1 MSAAARSSLSVC
13 RDLFFAL
20 WQFSRIYPCR
30 APLQQKRHS
39 TRFGFPFPEA
49 AVTNAADLMSNRC
62 VVFGS
67 SPPGC
72 ASFFPPTSDHG
83 KLSSSCGFYIGAAKM
98 MVAPQQLLIWS
109 AWQCYRTSLNCFSRA
124 LCSPHLCP
132 LRAGS
137 YLCVCCRCEA

>member
-20 WQFSRIYPCR
+20 WQFSRINPCR

-72 ASFFPPTSDHG
+72 ASFPPPHLRSRQAVVIMWVLHRRSKDDGGSTAAANLVGLAMLSHKPELLQQG
-83 KLSSSCGFYIGAAKM
+83 SLLPSSLSSPCRFIS
-98 MVAPQQLLIWS
+98 V
-109 AWQCYRTSLNCFSRA
+109 
-124 LCSPHLCP
+124 
-132 LRAGS
+132 
-137 YLCVCCRCEA
+137 CVL